1 ENIEEY
7 IVVLFATNE
16 LIPSSDFAKKF
27 GLYLGQ
33 IRENAVEKLAILKNN
48 KVEAV
53 LISKDEYEKMAEAL
67 KIVEANEMIR
77 SISAGLND
85 VKTGK
90 VQPIEKLWSQ
100 LDS

>member
-1 ENIEEY
+1 
-7 IVVLFATNE
+7 VVTYATNE

-27 GLYLGQ
+27 GSYLGQ
-33 IRENAVEKLAILKNN
+33 IREHTVEKLAILKNN

-67 KIVEANEMIR
+67 KIVEANEIIK
-77 SISAGLND
+77 SIQAGLED
-85 VKTGK
+85 VKSGR
-90 VQPIEKLWSQ
+90 VQPIEKLWSE